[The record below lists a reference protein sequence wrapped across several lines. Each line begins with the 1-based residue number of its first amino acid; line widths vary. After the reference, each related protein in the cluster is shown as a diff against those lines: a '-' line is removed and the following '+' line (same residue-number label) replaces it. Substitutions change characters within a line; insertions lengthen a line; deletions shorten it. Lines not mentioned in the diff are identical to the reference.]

1 MLAVVDVVY
10 TANLGY
16 GRKLGIGFVHP
27 PGSKEIT
34 GVVADPGP
42 KADIHI
48 RHLGG
53 GRFVVTDRGGA
64 QDATDG
70 VPIIA
75 ADAMGGRHDVVLR
88 AFNTKAASPVSSR
101 R

>member
-1 MLAVVDVVY
+1 M
-10 TANLGY
+10 
-16 GRKLGIGFVHP
+16 
-27 PGSKEIT
+27 T
-34 GVVADPGP
+34 GVVADPSP
-42 KADIHI
+42 TADIRI

-53 GRFVVTDRGGA
+53 GRFVVTDRHGA
-64 QDATDG
+64 HDATDG

-88 AFNTKAASPVSSR
+88 AFNTNAASPVSSR

>member
-1 MLAVVDVVY
+1 MLAVVDVVH

-16 GRKLGIGFVHP
+16 GSKLGIGFLHP
-27 PGSKEIT
+27 PGSKMIT
-34 GVVADPGP
+34 GIVADPGP
-42 KADIHI
+42 TADIRI

-53 GRFVVTDRGGA
+53 GRFTVTDRHGS

-75 ADAMGGRHDVVLR
+75 ADGMGGRHDVVLR
-88 AFNTKAASPVSSR
+88 AFNTNAATPVSTR